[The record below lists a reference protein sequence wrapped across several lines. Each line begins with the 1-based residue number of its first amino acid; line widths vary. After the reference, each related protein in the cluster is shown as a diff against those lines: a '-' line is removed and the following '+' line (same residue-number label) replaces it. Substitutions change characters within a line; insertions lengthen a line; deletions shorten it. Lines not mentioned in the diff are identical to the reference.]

1 MLVVEFKNKWYRY
14 FLFSALLLI
23 MIMSTLQLVSK
34 IRVFSIIHILL
45 CISIVV
51 AANFSANIF
60 EILIK
65 LWSVLL
71 LFSGGMILLS
81 TIFYL
86 LSGALNKISV
96 EGNILGVIYF
106 AIGIVLYRYFEK
118 SVIPMK

>member
-1 MLVVEFKNKWYRY
+1 
-14 FLFSALLLI
+14 
-23 MIMSTLQLVSK
+23 MSTLQLVSK